1 MESDELID
9 PETPFLRRTAEGT
22 LTGWRPRYSPT
33 ATAAFPRNS
42 EPSRM

>member
-9 PETPFLRRTAEGT
+9 PETPLLSRTAEGT
-22 LTGWRPRYSPT
+22 LTGWRRRYSPT
-33 ATAAFPRNS
+33 AAAAFPLNS